1 MRMTS
6 GSPPEATFSPRTAV
20 LAAPDARI
28 WALLGVIEPMHPPTA
43 TEEHLEYGYLN
54 LPKPTKT
61 LDVWLL

>member
-1 MRMTS
+1 M
-6 GSPPEATFSPRTAV
+6 

-54 LPKPTKT
+54 LPKPAKT